1 MIGLKTTNNLP
12 LLLENALRKSNIE
25 NMGLDLR
32 DIDGGSVSKEEKI
45 KRVAIQFEEVLI
57 NTLLKETFKEEE
69 EREGEEE
76 GLSLHTGSFSDL
88 RQMFLS
94 QYIADNGG
102 LGYREIIEQQI
113 KAHYFNEDGKN
124 NDNSIDNNK
133 SASQTSLP
141 ASTIHTIPA
150 AYPSPTGSASTVKA
164 TAPALDSETI
174 TNPVTG
180 TISSNYGWRKDPID
194 GLTRFHAGV
203 DFDIPSN
210 TPVKSFMEGE
220 VTFSGWEKGYGN
232 MVEIKHPNGMVSRY
246 GHNSEL
252 KVKEGDHVD
261 SGAVIALSGSSGRS
275 TGPHLHFELRKGEF
289 SLDPD
294 KIIEKLNPGL
304 WAKNN
309 V

>member
-1 MIGLKTTNNLP
+1 MIGFKTTQNLP
-12 LLLENALRKSNIE
+12 LLLENALRQSNIE

-32 DIDGGSVSKEEKI
+32 DIDGGSGSKEEKI

-76 GLSLHTGSFSDL
+76 GLPLHTGSFNDL

-113 KAHYFNEDGKN
+113 KDHYFNEDVKN
-124 NDNSIDNNK
+124 NNNSIDNNK
-133 SASQTSLP
+133 SASPTSLP
-141 ASTIHTIPA
+141 VSTVHTIPA
-150 AYPSPTGSASTVKA
+150 ASPTSMENISSPVPGS
-164 TAPALDSETI
+164 
-174 TNPVTG
+174 
-180 TISSNYGWRKDPID
+180 ISSNYGWRKDPID
-194 GLTRFHAGV
+194 GLTRFHTGV

-210 TPVKSFMEGE
+210 TPVKSFMEGK
-220 VTFSGWEKGYGN
+220 VTFSGWEKGYGYL
-232 MVEIKHPNGMVSRY
+232 VEITHPNGLISRY
-246 GHNSEL
+246 GHNAEL

-289 SLDPD
+289 SLNPV
-294 KIIEKLNPGL
+294 KIIDRLNPGL
-304 WAKNN
+304 LAKNG

>member
-1 MIGLKTTNNLP
+1 MIGIKTTNNLP
-12 LLLENALRKSNIE
+12 LLLENALRKSDIE

-32 DIDGGSVSKEEKI
+32 DIEGGSVSKEEKI

-76 GLSLHTGSFSDL
+76 GLPLHTGSLNDL

-102 LGYREIIEQQI
+102 LGYREIIQQQI
-113 KAHYFNEDGKN
+113 KDHYFP
-124 NDNSIDNNK
+124 S
-133 SASQTSLP
+133 
-141 ASTIHTIPA
+141 
-150 AYPSPTGSASTVKA
+150 PSPTLMENIS
-164 TAPALDSETI
+164 
-174 TNPVTG
+174 NPVPG
-180 TISSNYGWRKDPID
+180 PISSDYGWRKDPID
-194 GLTRFHAGV
+194 GLTRFHTGV
-203 DFDIPSN
+203 DFEIPTN
-210 TPVKSFMEGE
+210 TPVKSFMEGK
-220 VTFSGWEKGYGN
+220 VTFSGWEKGYGYL
-232 MVEIKHPNGMVSRY
+232 VEITHPNGMVSRY
-246 GHNSEL
+246 GHNGEL

-289 SLDPD
+289 SLNPVKMIDRLNP
-294 KIIEKLNPGL
+294 LNPGL
-304 WAKNN
+304 LAKNS

>member
-1 MIGLKTTNNLP
+1 MIGIKTTNNLP
-12 LLLENALRKSNIE
+12 LLLENALRQSNIE

-57 NTLLKETFKEEE
+57 NTLLKETFKGEE

-76 GLSLHTGSFSDL
+76 GLPLHTGSLNDL

-113 KAHYFNEDGKN
+113 KDHYF
-124 NDNSIDNNK
+124 
-133 SASQTSLP
+133 
-141 ASTIHTIPA
+141 PA
-150 AYPSPTGSASTVKA
+150 APAASPISMENIS
-164 TAPALDSETI
+164 
-174 TNPVTG
+174 NPVTG
-180 TISSNYGWRKDPID
+180 PISSDYGWRKDPID
-194 GLTRFHAGV
+194 GLTRFHTGV

-210 TPVKSFMEGE
+210 TPVKSFMEGK
-220 VTFSGWEKGYGN
+220 VTFSGWEKGYGYL
-232 MVEIKHPNGMVSRY
+232 VEITHPNGMVSRY

-289 SLDPD
+289 SLNPG
-294 KIIEKLNPGL
+294 NPGL
-304 WAKNN
+304 WAKNI

>member
-1 MIGLKTTNNLP
+1 MIGIKTTNNLP
-12 LLLENALRKSNIE
+12 LLLENALRKNNIE

-45 KRVAIQFEEVLI
+45 KRVAIQFEEILI
-57 NTLLKETFKEEE
+57 NTLLKETLKEEKE
-69 EREGEEE
+69 DEEE
-76 GLSLHTGSFSDL
+76 GLPLRTGSFTDL

-113 KAHYFNEDGKN
+113 KAHYFNEDIKN
-124 NDNSIDNNK
+124 NDNNIDNNK
-133 SASQTSLP
+133 PASPTSLP
-141 ASTIHTIPA
+141 VSTLHTVPA
-150 AYPSPTGSASTVKA
+150 APAASPISMENIS
-164 TAPALDSETI
+164 
-174 TNPVTG
+174 NPVTG
-180 TISSNYGWRKDPID
+180 PISSDYGWRKDPID
-194 GLTRFHAGV
+194 GLTRFHTGV

-210 TPVKSFMEGE
+210 TPVKSFMEGK
-220 VTFSGWEKGYGN
+220 VTFSGWEKGYGYL
-232 MVEIKHPNGMVSRY
+232 VEITHPNGMVSRY

-289 SLDPD
+289 SLNPG
-294 KIIEKLNPGL
+294 KIIERLNPQL
-304 WAKNN
+304 WAKNTI
-309 V
+309 

>member
-1 MIGLKTTNNLP
+1 MIGIKTTNNLP

-76 GLSLHTGSFSDL
+76 GLPLHTGSLNDL

-102 LGYREIIEQQI
+102 LGYREIIQQQI
-113 KAHYFNEDGKN
+113 KDHYFNEDGKN
-124 NDNSIDNNK
+124 NDDSSDTNKMNSP
-133 SASQTSLP
+133 TSLP
-141 ASTIHTIPA
+141 VSTVHTITA
-150 AYPSPTGSASTVKA
+150 ASPTPMENIS
-164 TAPALDSETI
+164 
-174 TNPVTG
+174 NPVPG
-180 TISSNYGWRKDPID
+180 PISSDYGWRKDPID
-194 GLTRFHAGV
+194 GLTRFHTGV
-203 DFDIPSN
+203 DFEIPTN
-210 TPVKSFMEGE
+210 TPVKSFMEGK
-220 VTFSGWEKGYGN
+220 VTFSGWEKGYGYL
-232 MVEIKHPNGMVSRY
+232 VEITHPNGMVSRY
-246 GHNSEL
+246 GHNGEL

-289 SLDPD
+289 SLNPVKMIDRLNP
-294 KIIEKLNPGL
+294 LNPGL
-304 WAKNN
+304 LAKNS